1 MLAVM
6 LNSSNN
12 VSVYV
17 SGYQVVNALVS
28 YVNNS
33 VTKFNMLAPNVST
46 LVMLTT
52 FQHLLDVRT

>member
-12 VSVYV
+12 VSDYV
-17 SGYQVVNALVS
+17 SGYQVVSALVS

-52 FQHLLDVRT
+52 FQHLLEVRT